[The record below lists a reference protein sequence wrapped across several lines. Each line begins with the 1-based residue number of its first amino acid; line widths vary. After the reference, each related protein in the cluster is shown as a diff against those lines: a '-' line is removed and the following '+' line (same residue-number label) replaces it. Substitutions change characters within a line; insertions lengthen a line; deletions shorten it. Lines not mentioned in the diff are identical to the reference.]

1 MSQQVLNAETF
12 AAPAI
17 ASSDARAMSYGGTI
31 VKSLF
36 LLVLTVGCAIGGWNA
51 AEGAEPQ
58 SGLWF
63 FLGYILLLA
72 LTFAAAGNPRIAAP
86 AGVLYALLMGTWM
99 GSISRLY
106 EEYYDGIV
114 GAAIGVTLTVFL
126 ATLLLY
132 SLRVIRVTGRFVA
145 VMSIAI
151 FGILLLYLAGWIF
164 SIFGV
169 ELNFLYSPTPVG
181 IGLQIV
187 IAVVAALSLTLDFAV
202 IETGVKQQAPKEYEW
217 YGAFGLQTTLVWL
230 YLEILRLLALLSGNR

>member
-1 MSQQVLNAETF
+1 VSQQVLNAETF
-12 AAPAI
+12 AAPALI
-17 ASSDARAMSYGGTI
+17 GDDSRTMSYGGTI
-31 VKSLF
+31 IKSLF
-36 LLVLTVGCAIGGWNA
+36 LLVLTVGCAMAGWNA
-51 AEGAEPQ
+51 AEGAQPQ

-63 FLGYILLLA
+63 FLGYMLLLA

-132 SLRVIRVTGRFVA
+132 ATRVIRVTRRFVV

-151 FGILLLYLAGWIF
+151 FGILLLYLAGWLF

-169 ELNFLYSPTPVG
+169 DLNFLFSPTPVG
-181 IGLQIV
+181 IALQIV

-202 IETGVKQQAPKEYEW
+202 IETGVKQGAPKAYEW

-230 YLEILRLLALLSGNR
+230 YLEILRLLALLAANR